1 MKTFSVKHG
10 TPRLLVFFVA
20 VLSITGYA
28 AGNGFA
34 ENIAK
39 DAPGGLAEGSLYNGT
54 GNAYGILGS
63 VTGIVTD
70 VDGTALSAVMVRI
83 GEAMDITAGNGEY
96 TIKNIVKGKGI
107 TITATGD
114 GYEPYAGIVDV
125 EKKTESIIN
134 IMMTPIPAE
143 PDPVT
148 AEPDPVTTEPAPVAT
163 EPDPIATEPDPI
175 ATEPDPIATEPD
187 PIATKPIGSEPAPVA
202 TEPDP
207 VATEPDPVTAEP
219 DPVPTEPDP
228 VPTEP
233 IGSGLDITPPEAV
246 TGLLTKVVSSSRIDL
261 SWNPSTDGDGSGVAG
276 YRVYRDGVETG
287 TSTSTVYSD
296 TGLFPATA
304 YCYTVTAYD
313 TEGNE
318 STAGIQACTATSP
331 LQTHRPVTLLWD
343 APTTNEEGAP
353 LDDLAGY
360 RLYYGTSTG
369 NYTESF
375 DAANVTQYTVGNL
388 PTGLY
393 YYFAVTAYDTQGN
406 ESAYSTEISTY
417 LSR

>member
-1 MKTFSVKHG
+1 MMKTFSVKHG
-10 TPRLLVFFVA
+10 APHLLVFFVA

-54 GNAYGILGS
+54 GNAYGVLGS

-134 IMMTPIPAE
+134 IMMTPVPAE
-143 PDPVT
+143 PDPVP
-148 AEPDPVTTEPAPVAT
+148 AEPDPVP
-163 EPDPIATEPDPI
+163 
-175 ATEPDPIATEPD
+175 
-187 PIATKPIGSEPAPVA
+187 
-202 TEPDP
+202 
-207 VATEPDPVTAEP
+207 AEP
-219 DPVPTEPDP
+219 DPVPTEPIGSEPAPVISEPDP
-228 VPTEP
+228 VATEP

-246 TGLLTKVVSSSRIDL
+246 TGLITKVVSSSRIDL

-304 YCYTVTAYD
+304 YCYTVTSYD

-375 DAANVTQYTVGNL
+375 DVANVTQYTVGNL